1 MTDVNDLINSLNADD
16 VNGANA
22 VFASVMQDKINA
34 SLDDRKIGLAQQM
47 AGVEAA
53 PEPEEEVLNDEDFE
67 ADDEVQGVQ
76 DDDEPAE

>member
-47 AGVEAA
+47 AGIEAA

-76 DDDEPAE
+76 DDDESTE